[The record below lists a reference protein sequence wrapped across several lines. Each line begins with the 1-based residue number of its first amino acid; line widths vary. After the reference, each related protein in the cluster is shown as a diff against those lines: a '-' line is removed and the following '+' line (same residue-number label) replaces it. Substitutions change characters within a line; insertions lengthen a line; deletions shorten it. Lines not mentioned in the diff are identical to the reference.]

1 MRIAHLTWSLG
12 IGGIQ
17 TMLTEIVNEQV
28 KSGHEV
34 GIFVID
40 TYVNETIVNK
50 LDSRVNVFF
59 MGRVRGTKPIWPF
72 VKLNWELR
80 KFDPDIIHSHAGKL
94 AKVILTRV
102 PMVVTVHNTR
112 TMPSVY
118 SKYRKKFAIS
128 EAVKED
134 WIKSG
139 CSDLTVIEN
148 GIPCDKI
155 KNKTNFKITDTIH
168 VVQVS
173 RIFFHQK
180 RQDLVILA
188 FAILREHMQKDPRL
202 KKKRFVIHF
211 VGDGNDMHKLKEIV
225 AEHGMAHDVVF
236 EGFKDRD
243 WVYEHLCDFDLFIQ
257 PSDYE
262 GFGLTVAEAC
272 AAKLPVLVSDVDG
285 PLEVIDYGKLG
296 MVFKHGDAE
305 DLCNQLL
312 NFLNGGYDK
321 SLIEK
326 AYQNTIQKYDVSRT
340 AHRYLDEYEKVLNSK

>member
-40 TYVNETIVNK
+40 TYVSETIVNK
-50 LDSRVNVFF
+50 LNSCVKVFF
-59 MGRVRGTKPIWPF
+59 MGRTRGTKSIWPF

-80 KFDPDIIHSHAGKL
+80 KFAPDIIHSHAGKL
-94 AKVILTRV
+94 AKVIFTRV
-102 PMVVTVHNTR
+102 PMVATVHSMGTL
-112 TMPSVY
+112 PSDY
-118 SKYRKKFAIS
+118 SRYCKKFAIS
-128 EAVKED
+128 EAVKKD

-139 CSDLTVIEN
+139 CDDLTVIEN

-155 KNKTNFKITDTIH
+155 KNKTNFKIGDTIH

-173 RIFFHQK
+173 RIFFQPK
-180 RQDLVILA
+180 RQDLVVHA
-188 FAILREHMQKDPRL
+188 FTILRERMQNDPKL
-202 KKKRFVIHF
+202 KEKRCVTHF
-211 VGDGNDMHKLKEIV
+211 VGDGNDLPRLKEIV
-225 AEHGMAHDVVF
+225 YKQGMGNDIVF

-243 WVYEHLCDFDLFIQ
+243 WVYEHLCDFDLFLQ
-257 PSDYE
+257 PSDNE

-272 AAKLPVLVSDVDG
+272 AAKIPVLVSDVDG

-305 DLCNQLL
+305 DLCNQLMS
-312 NFLNGGYDK
+312 FLNDGYDK
-321 SLIEK
+321 SQIEK
-326 AYQNTIQKYDVSRT
+326 AYQKTIQKYDVSRT
-340 AHRYLDEYEKVLNSK
+340 THRYLDEYEKVLNSK